1 MAEETGQKQSKIQNL
16 LELLQK
22 TFLTVRD
29 TINNQVK
36 KHISLPDLQIGLEDE
51 KYPPRG
57 IIFPSRTAPST
68 TTNKLYNENGELK
81 FADSRLVNMWHP
93 GLGIADPLV
102 GSTPKDGMYTTGSVG
117 IGRPYGP
124 SEGRKLQVYIS
135 EEENTEYN
143 ANTGGGLG
151 ALFIQNDSTISG
163 EHCVQISSE
172 QLGAT
177 VLRVQGKYVAI
188 FVQDVS
194 DGHGLNVRRNINEAG
209 SNPLVE
215 FKDDHTSN
223 TQTTLL
229 VQQDGTG
236 DILNLFDGAT
246 EVFTVADGGEAVF
259 VEGGVDVRDQ
269 NTLRRS
275 SGRYYLEEFFSK
287 RPQINATING
297 TWNTDSVRAC
307 NQLFELQGT
316 GKVDTGVDW
325 GPSRA
330 GLLLITDNSADDQ
343 QIIAPHED
351 QGADS
356 QYDSAWRGV
365 LWGTENQ
372 VEWETA
378 IMTTGNI
385 SSRGFWAGLKQSNT
399 STINVDAD
407 QAYFTYCS
415 DGSTFGTLAAAA
427 NWNFVYSING
437 THYITDLGLAVATT
451 TIYRF
456 RISIDSSRQVSVFIN
471 DTQYGLTQTG
481 GTTGTVESD
490 SRQKSVALKDGED
503 FIPYVGV
510 QTLTTSSAYMY
521 LFYEKISRILYE

>member
-1 MAEETGQKQSKIQNL
+1 MA
-16 LELLQK
+16 
-22 TFLTVRD
+22 F
-29 TINNQVK
+29 
-36 KHISLPDLQIGLEDE
+36 
-51 KYPPRG
+51 
-57 IIFPSRTAPST
+57 
-68 TTNKLYNENGELK
+68 
-81 FADSRLVNMWHP
+81 
-93 GLGIADPLV
+93 
-102 GSTPKDGMYTTGSVG
+102 
-117 IGRPYGP
+117 
-124 SEGRKLQVYIS
+124 
-135 EEENTEYN
+135 N
-143 ANTGGGLG
+143 A
-151 ALFIQNDSTISG
+151 
-163 EHCVQISSE
+163 
-172 QLGAT
+172 
-177 VLRVQGKYVAI
+177 
-188 FVQDVS
+188 
-194 DGHGLNVRRNINEAG
+194 
-209 SNPLVE
+209 
-215 FKDDHTSN
+215 
-223 TQTTLL
+223 
-229 VQQDGTG
+229 
-236 DILNLFDGAT
+236 
-246 EVFTVADGGEAVF
+246 
-259 VEGGVDVRDQ
+259 GGVDIINQ

-287 RPQINATING
+287 RPQANANVGNSWTGNNH
-297 TWNTDSVRAC
+297 TRAC

-316 GKVDTGVDW
+316 GKIDSGVDW
-325 GPSRA
+325 GASRA
-330 GLLLITDNSADDQ
+330 GLLLTTDNSADDQ

-378 IMTTGNI
+378 IMTTTSI

-399 STINVDAD
+399 STIDVDAD

-437 THYITDLGLAVATT
+437 TDYITDLGLAVATT